1 MGLDM
6 YLFGSVYVGGEYRH
20 DGSIINIAKAEG
32 ICYGDAIS
40 VPVFDISSISLKVGY
55 WRKANAI
62 HNWFVTRHAD
72 GVDNCRQI
80 PVSLDDLK
88 ELKGLC
94 LEVLADHT
102 KAEELLPSTRGFFF
116 GSTAYDEWYYSGLEE
131 TVRIIDK
138 AVLMDAK
145 YNGLDFYYEASW

>member
-6 YLFGSVYVGGEYRH
+6 YLYGSLYVGGEYRH
-20 DGSIINIAKAEG
+20 DGSVIDIAEAKG
-32 ICYGDAIS
+32 MHCWNAIS
-40 VPVFDISSISLKVGY
+40 VPVSDISSISLKVGY

-62 HNWFVTRHAD
+62 HNWFVQNHGD
-72 GVDNCRQI
+72 GVDDCRQMS
-80 PVSLDDLK
+80 VSLDDLK

-94 LEVLADHT
+94 LEVLSDHK
-102 KAEELLPSTRGFFF
+102 KAEDLLPSTDGFFF
-116 GSTAYDEWYYSGLEE
+116 GSTDYDEWYYKDLEE
-131 TVRIIDK
+131 TVKIIDK

>member
-6 YLFGSVYVGGEYRH
+6 YLYGSLYVGGEYRH
-20 DGSIINIAKAEG
+20 DGSIIDIAEAEG
-32 ICYGDAIS
+32 MYCGNAIS
-40 VPVFDISSISLKVGY
+40 VPVSDISSISLRVGY

-62 HNWFVTRHAD
+62 HNWFVTHHAD

-80 PVSLDDLK
+80 PLCLDDLK

-102 KAEELLPSTRGFFF
+102 KAEKLLPSTSGFFF
-116 GSTAYDEWYYSGLEE
+116 GSTAYGEWYFSDLEE
-131 TVRIIDK
+131 TVKIIDK
-138 AVLMDAK
+138 AILMDAK
-145 YNGLDFYYEASW
+145 YNGLDFYYRASW

>member
-6 YLFGSVYVGGEYRH
+6 YLYGDLYVGGEYRH
-20 DGSIINIAKAEG
+20 DGSILNIAKAEG
-32 ICYGDAIS
+32 MYCGDAIS
-40 VPVFDISSISLKVGY
+40 VPVSDIRSISLKVGY

-62 HNWFVTRHAD
+62 HNWFVEQHAD

-80 PVSLDDLK
+80 YVSLDDLK

-94 LEVLADHT
+94 LEVLADHK
-102 KAEELLPSTRGFFF
+102 KAESLLPSTGGFFF
-116 GSTAYDEWYYSGLEE
+116 GSTDYDEWYYKDLEE

-138 AVLMDAK
+138 AVMMDIK
-145 YNGLDFYYEASW
+145 YSGLDFYYRASW

>member
-6 YLFGSVYVGGEYRH
+6 YLYGSLYVGGEYRH
-20 DGSIINIAKAEG
+20 DGSVIDIAETKDMHCG
-32 ICYGDAIS
+32 NAIS
-40 VPVFDISSISLKVGY
+40 VPVSDISSISLEVGY

-62 HNWFVTRHAD
+62 HNWFVEKLAE
-72 GVDNCRQI
+72 GVDDCQQI

-94 LEVLADHT
+94 LEVLADHK
-102 KAEELLPSTRGFFF
+102 KADDLLPSTGGFFF
-116 GSTAYDEWYYSGLEE
+116 GSTEYGEWYYKDLKE
-131 TVRIIDK
+131 TVKIVDK